1 MCYERQASRTAVL
14 SLLRTVHCDLEIVN
28 YKLLTVTS
36 ASETWIHSQWIGDC
50 AECSWS
56 VTCVLLIE
64 PFSFMHV
71 FSISVLTFSEKRVW
85 STFRWWQSPN
95 WKLLIMWIK
104 FKSNA
109 SLLNWW
115 GRCNLWTVQL
125 HSCILQP
132 FSDFIERRLW
142 SLAFFLFGNACCIQL
157 GELFAMNVELWTARF
172 DRLNWLDLAHLLKI
186 KPNAFVWS

>member
-64 PFSFMHV
+64 LFSFMHA
-71 FSISVLTFSEKRVW
+71 FSISVLTFSERRVC
-85 STFRWWQSPN
+85 SFFFCWWQSPN
-95 WKLLIMWIK
+95 WKLLTERIK

-109 SLLNWW
+109 RLPNWW
-115 GRCNLWTVQL
+115 GRCKLWTVQL

-132 FSDFIERRLW
+132 LSKCIERRLW
-142 SLAFFLFGNACCIQL
+142 SLAFFLFGNICFIRR
-157 GELFAMNVELWTARF
+157 WTV
-172 DRLNWLDLAHLLKI
+172 NC
-186 KPNAFVWS
+186 

>member
-1 MCYERQASRTAVL
+1 MCYERQASRTGVL

-28 YKLLTVTS
+28 HKLLTVTS

-64 PFSFMHV
+64 LFSFMHV
-71 FSISVLTFSEKRVW
+71 FSISVLTFSAKRVW
-85 STFRWWQSPN
+85 STFFGGKARIGNCWLWGSNSNPTPAGYIAEADAIFNCSAPFMHSPAVFWLYWAEVMVARLFSFWQ
-95 WKLLIMWIK
+95 
-104 FKSNA
+104 
-109 SLLNWW
+109 
-115 GRCNLWTVQL
+115 C
-125 HSCILQP
+125 
-132 FSDFIERRLW
+132 
-142 SLAFFLFGNACCIQL
+142 
-157 GELFAMNVELWTARF
+157 ELFAMNVELWTARF